1 MADVLAVVASLAR
14 RLSAS
19 YSSSSSTS
27 PAYVDTTQKHQ
38 LPQPHEDHPVG
49 TFGHLTNEA
58 LIGMVYHLDYWH
70 FHQHQ
75 GQANMG
81 QYPQLEKVMKE
92 LEVRGTARELRSWT
106 LELEGVDMEY
116 QRVERDRTGIFS
128 SLLRLAD
135 WFSRSIS

>member
-19 YSSSSSTS
+19 YSSYSSTS
-27 PAYVDTTQKHQ
+27 SAYVDTTQKHQ
-38 LPQPHEDHPVG
+38 LPKPHEDHLVG

-58 LIGMVYHLDYWH
+58 LIGMVYHLDYLQ

-75 GQANMG
+75 GQANLG
-81 QYPQLEKVMKE
+81 QHPQLEKVMKE
-92 LEVRGTARELRSWT
+92 LEVRGTAHEHRSWT
-106 LELEGVDMEY
+106 LELEGVDMGY
-116 QRVERDRTGIFS
+116 QRVERGRTGISS

-135 WFSRSIS
+135 WFSRSMS